1 MIQSIIVPENGKV
14 KNITSAQLSDVKN
27 KTFVWIDVEDPTEED
42 FEFLRKNFPLHPLAS
57 DPVFE
62 SRLRPKIID
71 FQQHLLLVFHEPL
84 MEQGKLSFS
93 RAIFFIG
100 KDFLITVHNQ
110 SLPSIDAIKELV
122 NSSPKVLKKG
132 SSFLVYDLLDQIVDN
147 YFPILDELDD
157 EIDNLESKMFLRDGK
172 DTLRKVFSLKRKI
185 LELKRKISPV
195 REVLSALSRH
205 ESKIIDKN
213 ALIYF
218 RDVYDHAIR
227 ISDTIDIYRDL
238 LTSILEVHISLQSNK
253 LNEVMK
259 VLTVI
264 ATIMMPLTLI
274 TGFYGMNIVFPEVE
288 LFNADSYFFILFLM
302 LIVSGMLIM
311 YFRKKKWL

>member
-14 KNITSAQLSDVKN
+14 KNITSAQLSDVIN
-27 KTFVWIDVEDPTEED
+27 KTFVWIDVENPKEED
-42 FEFLRKNFPLHPLAS
+42 FEFLKKNFPLHPLAA
-57 DPVFE
+57 DPIFE

-71 FQQHLLLVFHEPL
+71 FQQHLLLVFHEPI
-84 MEQGKLSFS
+84 MEQNKLSFS
-93 RAIFFIG
+93 RVIFFIG
-100 KDFLITVHNQ
+100 KDFLITIHNR

-122 NSSPKVLKKG
+122 NNNTNFLKKG
-132 SSFLVYDLLDQIVDN
+132 PSFLVYNMLDQITDN

-157 EIDNLESKMFLRDGK
+157 ELDNLENKIFLGNEK

-185 LELKRKISPV
+185 LEIKRKISPT
-195 REVLSALSRH
+195 REVLSSLSRH

-238 LTSILEVHISLQSNK
+238 LTSVLDVYISLQSNK

-264 ATIMMPLTLI
+264 ATIMMPLTVI
-274 TGFYGMNIVFPEVE
+274 TGFYGMNIIFPEVG
-288 LFNADSYFFILFLM
+288 FFKADSYFFILFIMLIISGLM
-302 LIVSGMLIM
+302 LL